1 MPEEHTV
8 TTPAPNLVLS
18 LTLDKDV
25 YAPGETVTATAVL
38 TQLDPFTVTGSG
50 TTADGST
57 ATGTAT
63 ASVESVPSGA
73 VSFGISDSLN
83 GTWSQ
88 QSVAGNTGVFTET
101 LPAAAG

>member
-1 MPEEHTV
+1 M

-38 TQLDPFTVTGSG
+38 TQLDPFTVTASG
-50 TTADGST
+50 TTADGTT
-57 ATGTAT
+57 APNATAT
-63 ASVESVPSGA
+63 ASVESVPSGT

-88 QSVAGNTGVFTET
+88 QSVNGNTGVFTET